1 MVISEKYLGYSIRDT
16 KIDLSETS
24 TDKLKKD
31 LKRVQTNINELEKEL
46 YATKGSAPVYGI
58 KEQISNLELM
68 KSRIEK
74 ELSEREESKMENV
87 MFDEMRDF
95 LQECVN
101 DGSLNV
107 DDANE
112 LYEFA
117 IEDYSEND
125 YSANVNH
132 ISSVVEACIEK
143 LGITDISIFESMEG
157 DEIIDYII
165 EQVRDYYEAG
175 KLNYNEASLMLEYLN
190 LDNYDENGIFVESII
205 SDAKDSLDREDSN
218 SRKEA
223 ALVGVDN
230 NERPT
235 FNRIVKQVDAGGKK
249 IDAETRRESPEQF
262 REKIIGDTPH
272 KSFEKLPE
280 GSKAIPADWVQ
291 GRRVI
296 KAQTVSEKADGNM
309 WANAG
314 EQLHDGLVKGAA
326 ITANAA
332 SDVKKGIKKTLKK
345 AKSGIEDVT
354 IISNGV
360 AEIVKDDIKD
370 KSKAFKKEVK
380 SEQRR
385 RKISKT
391 IDKSKK
397 EIQDKIDKLESE
409 IERLKEKLSKEED
422 KNEKKKITAKIT
434 SLFAKLKSSKE
445 ELKK

>member
-314 EQLHDGLVKGAA
+314 EQLYDGLVKGAA

-345 AKSGIEDVT
+345 AKSGIEDTVD
-354 IISNGV
+354 NV
-360 AEIVKDDIKD
+360 NPNIVDNIND
-370 KSKAFKKEVK
+370 FKTEVK
-380 SEQRR
+380 IEQGR
-385 RKISKT
+385 RKITKT
-391 IDKSKK
+391 VNKSKK
-397 EIQDKIDKLESE
+397 EIQGKIDKLESE
-409 IERLKEKLSKEED
+409 IERLKEKLSKEDD

-445 ELKK
+445 ELKKKD